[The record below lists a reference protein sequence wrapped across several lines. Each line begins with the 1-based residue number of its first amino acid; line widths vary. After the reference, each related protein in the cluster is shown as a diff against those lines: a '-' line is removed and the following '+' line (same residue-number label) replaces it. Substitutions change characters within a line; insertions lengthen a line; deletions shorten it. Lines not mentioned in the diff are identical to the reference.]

1 MMSRKKELLTL
12 MKIDN
17 AWYKETQSKNNSD
30 ILYDNLE
37 LEALNCQQCIL
48 SESRNKVVFGKGDK
62 KSKIFIIGEAPGKDE
77 DLNGEPFIGRAGRL
91 LTEILLSLKL
101 ERSDVY
107 ITNTIKCRPP
117 QNRNPNTDEITSC
130 SHFLDKE
137 ISIIKPEVIILLG
150 KVAAETILDTS
161 KSMTELRGK
170 IHFYKNT
177 RIPTLVF
184 YHPAYLLRSPYEKRK
199 VWDDI
204 LFMKRE
210 VNVS

>member
-1 MMSRKKELLTL
+1 MISRKQELLSL
-12 MKIDN
+12 MKIKSS
-17 AWYKETQSKNNSD
+17 WYKESISIN
-30 ILYDNLE
+30 DNHLNYQKLE
-37 LEALNCQQCIL
+37 LEAYNCEQCIL
-48 SESRNKVVFGKGDK
+48 SKSRNKVVFGKGDK

-77 DLNGEPFIGRAGRL
+77 DLNGEPFIGRAGKL
-91 LTEILLSLKL
+91 LTEILLSIKL

-117 QNRNPNTDEITSC
+117 QNRNPNNDEIESC

-137 ISIIKPEVIILLG
+137 INLISPEVIILLG
-150 KVAAETILDTS
+150 KVAAHTVLRS
-161 KSMTELRGK
+161 AKSMAELRGK
-170 IHFYKNT
+170 IHYYKDT
-177 RIPTLVF
+177 KIPTLVF

-210 VNVS
+210 INVC